1 MQVFVKYGLFIPLG
15 IPLALDH
22 LQFALLVFTTL
33 SIAAAGYIIN
43 DSYDVE
49 IDAINKPNK
58 LIIGKK
64 ISDKNATRLYILLN
78 ILGVSTGFYLSNS
91 IGKPGFAA
99 FFIIT
104 SALLFMYSS
113 YLKGLLLIGNI
124 VISLL
129 VSLSILIVGV
139 FDIIPTIVV
148 EHMVMQ
154 RSALKVVVHFGVFA
168 FLINFIREIV
178 KDIQDINGDKNGGMN
193 TLPIEIGRAR
203 ATTTVFGLTVLIT
216 IIVVSY
222 MYMYLYSNQMLVVY
236 FLLLIVGPLFYFC
249 IRSWTAETA
258 KDYSFLSLFLKII
271 MFLGMCSILLY
282 PSLILNNA

>member
-15 IPLALDH
+15 IPLALDN

-43 DSYDVE
+43 DSYDIE
-49 IDAINKPNK
+49 IDSINKPDK
-58 LIIGKK
+58 LIVGKK
-64 ISDKNATRLYILLN
+64 ISEKNATRLYIILN
-78 ILGVSTGFYLSNS
+78 ILGVATGFYLSNS

-99 FFIIT
+99 FFIVT

-129 VSLSILIVGV
+129 VSLSILIVGI
-139 FDIIPTIVV
+139 FDIIPLIDI

-154 RSALKVVVHFGVFA
+154 RTALKVVLYFGLFA

-193 TLPIEIGRAR
+193 TLPIAIGRAR
-203 ATTTVFGLTVLIT
+203 ATTTVFGLAVLIV
-216 IIVVSY
+216 IMVVSY
-222 MYMYLYSNQMLVVY
+222 MYVYLYSNQILVIY
-236 FLLLIVGPLFYFC
+236 FLIMVVGPLFYFC

-258 KDYSFLSLFLKII
+258 KDYTLLSLFLKII

-282 PSLILNNA
+282 PSLILK